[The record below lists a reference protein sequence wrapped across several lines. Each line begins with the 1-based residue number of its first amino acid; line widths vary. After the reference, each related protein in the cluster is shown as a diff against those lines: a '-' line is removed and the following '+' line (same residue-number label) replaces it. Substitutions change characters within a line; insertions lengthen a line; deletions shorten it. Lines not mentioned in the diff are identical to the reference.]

1 MAPNIPSAKITLSC
15 PLFAADFDPRNH
27 AFLLV
32 AGGGGEGRSGVG
44 NKITLLNAYK
54 RRELSEVV
62 DIELSRDEDSVTS
75 LAAAH
80 ANDSSIVAFA
90 GINSSLAQQKQNENR
105 HLRSFQID
113 YPPRRSEG
121 TEFKPPTQN
130 KPGQTINLSQESLF
144 RTVSGPKG
152 PDTYQR
158 ITRLSPWRS
167 EDAPRVGAIAT
178 GLAPAGEVV
187 FFNASTTK
195 PGEEDVIGRIRLDS
209 GEEAEDIDITEQ
221 DADSGL
227 FEVAY
232 TNGTDVFITRV
243 SSETRSNAAPEVKS
257 VYSIPANASGKGPK
271 PKFRALRFIA
281 PSTILLLQNEP
292 DRKGSQL
299 VLLDLRSS
307 PAKVLRRYML
317 RKSIKIGLGLDVCNL
332 APRPAPSGFQ
342 QSIIAVSGSDQS
354 LEILTLNWDSRGHNS
369 SSRGFSS
376 LRRYLS
382 LRDVHPFSMTRIC
395 FSNFI
400 PPAHPVAPETPPQ
413 YVKLASVSMGNTVVV
428 HTFALSPTPPRSRN
442 PHYVLVRPGEN
453 ETLTA
458 IGSTLTAFLSIV
470 FVIFLVQ
477 AFTEIRGVMPPYL
490 GISKYLPPDIRDAIA
505 VPYNVPPLPSP
516 SPAPPLETLMTSNA
530 PAESKSDSELHP
542 LLRDLIPDIE
552 TSILISC
559 NPSNNALRV
568 EPHTPNPGSV
578 LAEEASESGSDSISH
593 SHVPRQW
600 TDLSAENRLAWKTQ
614 LINAGFWSAQE
625 DEDESILEN
634 IFFEELCPQ
643 HQSSSDID
651 PTYKPEPEL
660 EAASASASGGHQND
674 EL

>member
-90 GINSSLAQQKQNENR
+90 GINSSLAQQKQNKNR

-113 YPPRRSEG
+113 YPPRREV
-121 TEFKPPTQN
+121 TESKPPRQN

-144 RTVSGPKG
+144 RTVAGPKG
-152 PDTYQR
+152 PGTYQR

-167 EDAPRVGAIAT
+167 EDAPRVGAITT

-227 FEVAY
+227 FEVVY
-232 TNGTDVFITRV
+232 TNGTDVFITRI
-243 SSETRSNAAPEVKS
+243 SSETRSNTAPDVKS
-257 VYSIPANASGKGPK
+257 VYSIPANTSGKGPK
-271 PKFRALRFIA
+271 PKFRALRFVT

-307 PAKVLRRYML
+307 PAKVLRRYKL
-317 RKSIKIGLGLDVCNL
+317 RTSIKIGLGLDVCNL
-332 APRPAPSGFQ
+332 APGPASGIQ

-354 LEILTLNWDSRGHNS
+354 LEILTLNWDSRGPNS

-376 LRRYLS
+376 LRRYLT

-400 PPAHPVAPETPPQ
+400 PPAHPVTPETPPQ

-490 GISKYLPPDIRDAIA
+490 GISEYLPSDIRDAIA
-505 VPYNVPPLPSP
+505 VPYNMPPLPSSSLAP
-516 SPAPPLETLMTSNA
+516 SLETLKTSNT
-530 PAESKSDSELHP
+530 PTESRSESELHP
-542 LLRDLIPDIE
+542 LLRDLIPD
-552 TSILISC
+552 SGSSLLISC

-568 EPHTPNPGSV
+568 EPHTPDSGSR
-578 LAEEASESGSDSISH
+578 LAEEALESESDSDSH
-593 SHVPRQW
+593 SHVPRVW
-600 TDLSAENRLAWKTQ
+600 TDLPAEDRLTWKTR
-614 LINAGFWSAQE
+614 LINAGFWSVQE

-643 HQSSSDID
+643 PQSSSD
-651 PTYKPEPEL
+651 
-660 EAASASASGGHQND
+660 
-674 EL
+674 